1 MILDK
6 INSPRDLKKLDLN
19 EMVDLAK
26 EIREGILYRVS
37 RIGGH
42 LGPNLGV
49 VEMTIALHYV
59 FNSPIDKFVF
69 DVSHQSYPHKMLT
82 GRWKYYFDEEIFRK
96 ISGFTQPSESE
107 HDFFTIGHTST
118 SISLANGLAKARDLK
133 NENYNVVAIIGD
145 GSLSGGEAY
154 EGLDNVGELGTNT
167 IVVVNDND
175 MSIAENHGGLYK
187 HLRELRETDGKCRNN
202 FFESLGFE
210 YFYVE
215 KGNDIQEMI
224 DIFKRVKDADHPVLL
239 HVHTVKGKG
248 YKFAEED
255 REKFHSPSAFDLET
269 GDLKNKA
276 EGKTYRDITSEYLI
290 EKMGKDSL
298 VTLITAGVPNAIGFS
313 PEIRKKLKGQYV
325 DVGIAEEH
333 AVAMASAMA
342 KNGAKPIFY
351 TNSTFIQ
358 RAYDQISHDLCLNNN
373 PAVLLIG
380 GASIYSSKENTHV
393 GFFDI
398 PMISHIPNLTY
409 LAPTCEEELIYM
421 LDWAIDQTEGPVA
434 IRIPTNP
441 VLSRKSVE
449 SIDYSKQKTYELLEK
464 GSQVAI
470 MGLGN
475 FLQLGEKIYKELLDK
490 NHIKASLI
498 NPRFINYIDE
508 DMLKDLE
515 NNHSLLITLEDGV
528 LEGGFGQT
536 IASYLGDRDIK
547 VKNYGAPKIFPALI
561 DLDRM
566 MEENGISIN
575 LICKYIVEKLKDISK

>member
-6 INSPRDLKKLDLN
+6 INSPLDLKKLELN
-19 EMVDLAK
+19 EMLDLAK

-59 FNSPIDKFVF
+59 FNSPVDKFVF

-82 GRWKYYFDEEIFRK
+82 GRWKYYFDENIFRG

-133 NENYNVVAIIGD
+133 SEGYNVVAIIGD

-154 EGLDNVGELGTNT
+154 EGLNNIGEQGTNT

-175 MSIAENHGGLYK
+175 MSIAENHGGLYR
-187 HLRELRETDGKCRNN
+187 HLRELRETKGKCKNN

-210 YFYVE
+210 YFYVD

-224 DIFKRVKDADHPVLL
+224 DIFKKVKDADHPVLV
-239 HVHTVKGKG
+239 HVRTVKGKG
-248 YKFAEED
+248 YKFAEEN
-255 REKFHSPSAFDLET
+255 REKYHSPSAFNLET
-269 GDLKNKA
+269 GELKNVG
-276 EGKTYRDITSEYLI
+276 EEKTYRDITCDYLI
-290 EKMGKDSL
+290 RKMGKDPL

-373 PAVLLIG
+373 PAVILVG

-393 GFFDI
+393 GFYDI
-398 PMISHIPNLTY
+398 PMISHMPNLTY
-409 LAPTCEEELIYM
+409 LAPSCYEDLIDM
-421 LDWAIDQTEGPVA
+421 LDWAIDQTKGPVA
-434 IRIPTNP
+434 IRIPTNE
-441 VLSRKSVE
+441 VVSRKSTE
-449 SIDYSKQKTYELLEK
+449 AIDYSKDKKYELIKK
-464 GSQVAI
+464 GSRVAI

-475 FLQLGEKIYKELLDK
+475 FFQFAEKIHEELRDK
-490 NHIKASLI
+490 YHIKASLI
-498 NPRFINYIDE
+498 NPRFINILDE
-508 DMLKDLE
+508 DMLNSLE
-515 NNHSLLITLEDGV
+515 EDHSLLITLEDGV
-528 LEGGFGQT
+528 LEGGFGQM
-536 IASYLGDRDIK
+536 IASYLGDKDIR
-547 VKNYGAPKIFPALI
+547 VKNFGAPKIFPALI
-561 DLDRM
+561 DLNKM
-566 MEENGISIN
+566 MEENGVSLD
-575 LICKYIVEKLKDISK
+575 LICKYIVEKLNDIAK